1 MKPLYFLGLK
11 FWGDTTENLLGA
23 LDLAGGLLVVPSAPS
38 LAQMADDPLLR
49 TAHQEADWAVVDGG
63 YVALILRA
71 LGKKA
76 HRISGLQLLEKTID
90 NCGEGVVPMKDR
102 KILWVVPSAAE
113 EERIQKYLSGKD
125 FETAKQGYYQAP
137 FYEIDEDFDDKILQS
152 RVKAD
157 APDWIILCLGG
168 GRQEKLGYF
177 LRRADD
183 GEGPR
188 KNGPVILGTGAA
200 IAFFTGG
207 QTKIPIWADRLYLG
221 WFFRIIEKPKVFLPR
236 YFKAFWH
243 FPLLLLRE
251 RKKLFTEERQGK
263 TSL

>member
-1 MKPLYFLGLK
+1 MKTLNFLGLR
-11 FWGDTTENLLGA
+11 FWNDKTEALLTT
-23 LDLAGGLLVVPSAPS
+23 LDESGGLLVVPSAPS
-38 LAQMADDPLLR
+38 LAQMADDPLLK
-49 TAHQEADWAVVDGG
+49 TAHHRADWAVVDGG

-71 LGKKA
+71 LGK
-76 HRISGLQLLEKTID
+76 HVTRISGLQLLEKTVD
-90 NCGEGVVPMKDR
+90 NSGEGVVPMKER
-102 KILWVVPSAAE
+102 RIFWVVPSVE
-113 EERIQKYLSGKD
+113 EEGRIQRYLEGKG
-125 FETAKQGYYQAP
+125 FESAKQIYYQAP

-177 LRRADD
+177 LRLADD